1 MKTVKLTVNC
11 LNTIYSQEPQES
23 RVVFS
28 IAKKIDDTTYSR
40 EYAYF
45 RCKDFFNEII
55 AARYFGYIYQMVYR
69 FKAKEIYNDKEF
81 FLIFSSPDSDE
92 RSNFL
97 SNLKVLKEVEEL
109 VGIPIRRRSK
119 ILKADDYQSY
129 IIRVPK
135 EWLSSTL
142 MISFYTLLLR
152 SFVYITDSGTLDN
165 HINQMSYL
173 KHNDGCMFKE
183 IKTTKKFNILT
194 FLSNHKVIFKTNPAT
209 GYDDN
214 LIKERLL
221 VEPEGSTFRIPKR
234 GNNTD
239 TIYWNYATIH
249 NFGLISFIRALRSIM
264 SHNIGLDWINAYK
277 GLKNAE

>member
-1 MKTVKLTVNC
+1 MKTVKLTVNYSYT
-11 LNTIYSQEPQES
+11 NYSQEPQES

-28 IAKKIDDTTYSR
+28 IAKKIDNSTYSR
-40 EYAYF
+40 EYAFF
-45 RCKDFFNEII
+45 RCKDYFNEII
-55 AARYFGYIYQMVYR
+55 AARYFGYVYQMVYR

-97 SNLKVLKEVEEL
+97 SNLKILEEVEKL

-119 ILKADDYQSY
+119 ILKADDSQSY

-165 HINQMSYL
+165 HVHRMSNL
-173 KHNDGCMFKE
+173 QHNDGRMFKD
-183 IKTTKKFNILT
+183 ISTTKEFNILT
-194 FLSNHKVIFKTNPAT
+194 FLSNYKVIFKTNPAT

-221 VEPEGSTFRIPKR
+221 VEPEGSQFRIPKR
-234 GNNTD
+234 GSITD
-239 TIYWNYATIH
+239 TVYWGYSTIH
-249 NFGLISFIRALRSIM
+249 NFGLISFIRALRCTIYC
-264 SHNIGLDWINAYK
+264 NIGLDWINAYK
-277 GLKNAE
+277 GLKDAA